1 MKPVPGDWSLMKEH
15 IRAVICAGN
24 YDLFFWLLGWM
35 ANLVQHPG
43 QPGEVAIVMRG
54 PQGTGK
60 GGRDPLRRQQLTRI

>member
-1 MKPVPGDWSLMKEH
+1 
-15 IRAVICAGN
+15 
-24 YDLFFWLLGWM
+24 M

-60 GGRDPLRRQQLTRI
+60 GVFARALGSLVGHHFVPVSHPRHLKGNFNAHLEDAL